1 MTLGD
6 YEAPLRIS
14 VFVKDI
20 FAGFSMVTL
29 LKAFIAG
36 FDLPSSRNLIKLNL
50 KNDTLR
56 RRFDSLKYDLKKIE
70 EGRSYFICLPQ
81 PLPLP
86 QLSMM
91 CHCESWQIRQKKML
105 ESSLERGVV

>member
-14 VFVKDI
+14 VFVKDL
-20 FAGFSMVTL
+20 FAGFSMVTFL
-29 LKAFIAG
+29 NVFIVG
-36 FDLPSSRNLIKLNL
+36 FDISSFRKLNL

-70 EGRSYFICLPQ
+70 EGWSHFI
-81 PLPLP
+81 
-86 QLSMM
+86 
-91 CHCESWQIRQKKML
+91 
-105 ESSLERGVV
+105 SLL